1 MEPYEIYKEN
11 KAETKRYDVEN
22 VFEHWKDAIY
32 EVDAEKKYTID
43 NRKKIYRGFAK
54 RCKKDIRRRL
64 GWSLTEIGNF

>member
-1 MEPYEIYKEN
+1 MEPEL
-11 KAETKRYDVEN
+11 
-22 VFEHWKDAIY
+22 
-32 EVDAEKKYTID
+32 DAEKKYTID

>member
-1 MEPYEIYKEN
+1 MEP
-11 KAETKRYDVEN
+11 
-22 VFEHWKDAIY
+22 

-43 NRKKIYRGFAK
+43 NRKKIYHGFAK